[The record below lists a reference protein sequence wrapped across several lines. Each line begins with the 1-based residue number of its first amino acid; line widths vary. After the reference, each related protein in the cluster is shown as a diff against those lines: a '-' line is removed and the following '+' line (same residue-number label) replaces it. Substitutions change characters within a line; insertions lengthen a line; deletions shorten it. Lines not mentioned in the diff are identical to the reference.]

1 MAKQIEDIIVKL
13 GLQGFEGLDK
23 IRSSFRDL
31 SKVTQMSDKDITSA
45 RDALFDFAKTAGNTE
60 AVNKGLISAFQGLRT
75 QADICGKAYQELSR
89 DLQRLSEVQRGA
101 TDTLM
106 AQRQAVLAS
115 TAAGTRNVAA
125 LQQQRAALIALR
137 AQTRDSSAAFIQFST
152 DIQAVETRLTN
163 LATVNSR
170 LNSALSRARAGT
182 SAGARAELVAID
194 NGIAALR
201 QEIDAIDLLNSK
213 TRALAATQQQR
224 LAIEERVNTAL
235 AARRQ
240 LQFQEATRTA
250 RETVRTGAETFNSR
264 DLTQGPLSAQNI
276 SQRLGDLPNTTA
288 GLSQELSELNE
299 RLINTYRNTETY
311 IGVQL
316 RLAAVQRELTS
327 VTQGY
332 GAALLADL
340 NAGTLIPSQKNLA
353 EVIGQLRREMLELD
367 QTTTEGSRA
376 YAQNANQVRLLE
388 QQLNQL
394 ANAYGNVAD
403 KARTAAAQGTN
414 PFTPSGARNPAYV
427 REQLAALEA
436 ALGTVDASNLD
447 AVDALLNAKRT
458 LYEYEAQVSAQLDQQ
473 KEQLAAQE
481 LARVDAQDKKED
493 AAFKRELNRLDI
505 LKQQTAAAR
514 EALGFDTQRELS
526 PLYRQITGMATA
538 GVARQQQFMGRS
550 PSQVLNDIASSF
562 NAGGRGV
569 DLKQR
574 STEIGGSVAEGVAQ
588 GAADSAA
595 TATGAKNFADKLI
608 TAYKQAFRIKSPSGK
623 SKDEI
628 GIPIGQGIGLGI
640 IEGIKSL
647 RARVQLAI
655 KDVTATPGRAALP
668 VGGGPVSDVADRL
681 QSFLARTSA
690 KTSTFLPLTRL
701 MGEGV
706 TGSAALPLAVY
717 RRSYERGGIVAP
729 SFLPVEQRRG
739 LRGTPGIPGA
749 GLEEIIRAEAFRA
762 VSRTGA
768 FVGPLSGPQT
778 AGGAA
783 SSAYR
788 AGISPGTFQRP
799 FTAGVSQPLFA
810 AATQLAPLQ
819 RTLPGM
825 AYRMGGSQFAFPT
838 DGPLGGGR
846 SLTFGR
852 SGANASVTQS
862 IRTYR
867 KAVDSFWAE
876 ETESFEAIR
885 RVLSSDAQLSAS
897 KLARNLT
904 ETRNTTAALTTAA
917 VQLASV
923 PGATFTKLG
932 AAVREELSEIKQAV
946 ASAGQDLTSGAQ
958 RVRQSVAGAG
968 GAVRNAVSPLLGGRF
983 GGAVPPGS
991 GGGGGASPAANNE
1004 FTKLNATLTQFGAL
1018 SRRSVTD
1025 IRDLGSVLDE
1035 LRNNLSPLDAEYKQV
1050 NKRIE
1055 AQQVLI
1061 ERELGRRERR
1071 ASRRLSGMQ
1080 LAQGVGAALSGGI
1093 FGGPEGLIGGL
1104 GGLAVGGVGGAFA
1117 GAAFGAQVAMLRQAG
1132 AAAATYAAEVRR
1144 LQLALQGIVGT
1155 FDDYKAALAAVDSAS
1170 RTYNVPVR
1178 EATQQFTKLSAAV
1191 LGSGGT
1197 IKDAENTFKGL
1208 TASVLATGGSVQDIN
1223 GALVAAAQVFSKGKV
1238 TAEELRGQIGERLA
1252 GAFALFAESSNR
1264 STRGLDAALND
1275 GEVTIADFVKFTEF
1289 SLAKYGRTAQIIAA
1303 SPEQAGARL
1312 DNALKALQKNVGD
1325 SLGPAG
1331 ASFQDFATRAING
1344 LDKVINKLAEL
1355 KAIQPGAGYYVQQV
1369 LGGALTIPDLE
1380 QQVARAGAR
1389 ESALRQNASSA
1400 GLGFIANLLPDIS
1413 AATKEARILEEA
1425 LIKVRLIEKET
1436 NKDRKQRQT
1445 EEADALKERLGASY
1459 LQAFEQRE
1467 EAIAQARVQREEQI
1481 ADIRKQALEQAR
1493 QLERQFAD
1501 ERRALERD
1509 IEKSKRGAA
1518 DIEEDIA
1525 RQRRIMTGEDPRII
1539 EAEQTLADI
1548 YREARDRDIQIKEEY
1563 ADREFTRARTLSD
1576 FQKKTA
1582 DDINKANESY
1592 AKTIGNIQRQY
1603 AVNVAKIIDE
1613 GSGNAGKRLEAAGKI
1628 AALYLQ
1634 RSAFNAQLIS
1644 STGFAVAEPGSSGA
1658 GTLPAN
1664 IFMAPEVAE
1673 PNRKLAERVQAI
1685 DKQIQELQGLMQKA
1699 APAFS
1704 RAPTLPSASSSSY
1717 RVGGTTG
1724 AQAQRIPVI
1733 PSSMGAA
1740 EASGAAR
1747 DAAQT
1752 TSGKQTDLALLTRR
1766 NQALDPINQ
1775 QVRRLQEQND
1785 LFQAQQRYIE
1795 DGVTPALAEQYAQID
1810 QTGRLLTSQFAE
1822 FKDDIQ
1828 ASVQSAKDL
1837 AAAYEQVQ
1845 RAARFTQD
1853 DRIGLGL
1860 REGAE
1865 QYVQSIG
1872 TMREAT
1878 AQLAQTGIKGVEDA
1892 IFSLVTT
1899 GTANF
1904 REFAASILKD
1914 TARMIIQQMI
1924 LRSVMQIIGAVGGGG
1939 ASASAT
1945 SANYSQ
1951 AQMMTDITAFPIKT
1965 NALGNAFA
1973 ANGIVPFAMGG
1984 LVDRPTLF
1992 KFANGGAGRLGLMGE
2007 AGPEAIMPL
2016 RRLPSGRLGVE
2027 AAGGSN
2033 SAPVNV
2039 TVNVDANGTSVQG
2052 DAGQGE
2058 QLGRVISQAVQAELV
2073 RQKRPGGLLAA

>member
-115 TAAGTRNVAA
+115 TAAGTQNVTA

-311 IGVQL
+311 IEVQL

-327 VTQGY
+327 ATQGY

-427 REQLAALEA
+427 REQLAALEV

-825 AYRMGGSQFAFPT
+825 AYRMGGSQFAFPA

-867 KAVDSFWAE
+867 KAVDNFWAE

-885 RVLSSDAQLSAS
+885 RVLSSDVQLSAS

-917 VQLASV
+917 VQLVSV
-923 PGATFTKLG
+923 PGAAFTKLG
-932 AAVREELSEIKQAV
+932 AAVRGELSEIKEAV

-991 GGGGGASPAANNE
+991 GGGGGASPEANNE

-1104 GGLAVGGVGGAFA
+1104 GGLAANGVGGAFA
-1117 GAAFGAQVAMLRQAG
+1117 GAAFGAQIGMFRQQLSAVTEYSARIDKLQIALRGIVGSQDAYSQAL
-1132 AAAATYAAEVRR
+1132 AAAASVTRDLNIPQETAI
-1144 LQLALQGIVGT
+1144 QGMT
-1155 FDDYKAALAAVDSAS
+1155 
-1170 RTYNVPVR
+1170 R
-1178 EATQQFTKLSAAV
+1178 LSAAV
-1191 LGSGGT
+1191 QGAGGT
-1197 IKDAENTFKGL
+1197 VSDSAFAFRAVSEAVK
-1208 TASVLATGGSVQDIN
+1208 ATGGNAEQAD
-1223 GALVAAAQVFSKGKV
+1223 GALLALTQVFSKGKV
-1238 TAEELRGQIGERLA
+1238 SAEELNQIAERLP
-1252 GAFALFAESSNR
+1252 GTFTLFAK
-1264 STRGLDAALND
+1264 AA
-1275 GEVTIADFVKFTEF
+1275 GK
-1289 SLAKYGRTAQIIAA
+1289 SG
-1303 SPEQAGARL
+1303 PELQ
-1312 DNALKALQKNVGD
+1312 KALQQGEVG
-1325 SLGPAG
+1325 L
-1331 ASFQDFATRAING
+1331 N
-1344 LDKVINKLAEL
+1344 
-1355 KAIQPGAGYYVQQV
+1355 
-1369 LGGALTIPDLE
+1369 DLMKF
-1380 QQVARAGAR
+1380 
-1389 ESALRQNASSA
+1389 L
-1400 GLGFIANLLPDIS
+1400 
-1413 AATKEARILEEA
+1413 
-1425 LIKVRLIEKET
+1425 
-1436 NKDRKQRQT
+1436 
-1445 EEADALKERLGASY
+1445 
-1459 LQAFEQRE
+1459 
-1467 EAIAQARVQREEQI
+1467 
-1481 ADIRKQALEQAR
+1481 
-1493 QLERQFAD
+1493 
-1501 ERRALERD
+1501 
-1509 IEKSKRGAA
+1509 
-1518 DIEEDIA
+1518 
-1525 RQRRIMTGEDPRII
+1525 
-1539 EAEQTLADI
+1539 
-1548 YREARDRDIQIKEEY
+1548 
-1563 ADREFTRARTLSD
+1563 
-1576 FQKKTA
+1576 
-1582 DDINKANESY
+1582 
-1592 AKTIGNIQRQY
+1592 
-1603 AVNVAKIIDE
+1603 
-1613 GSGNAGKRLEAAGKI
+1613 
-1628 AALYLQ
+1628 
-1634 RSAFNAQLIS
+1634 QLIS
-1644 STGFAVAEPGSSGA
+1644 STYGKTAMKVAASSQEAGARLSVAMKNMQLEVGRALQPVGALLQNAFTEFIRSTTPALVLSAKLIGGGITNMYNAFASGIKTLITLRGVFENLAKTMLVFGGITAGVFVASNITTFTSALKGALVVLRTMLSVEKAMLVVENARIAAQAILVSITSGA
-1658 GTLPAN
+1658 GKGKLIGAGVGALAGIGAVVGIGKLVESVVGDIEKGLSGALKGVDLKIPELTKFSTPSVEADKEAKKAAKDREKAEEEALRKQTSINRLLQEQLRLNFEAGAIDADALGKLEAEESLLKQIIRLKINEVTLTSKTKDERELGIINLSSEFTKESKRISKQRADILEEIKGLGADIKKEWRGLTDTFIQESPVQAGIRRFEEARAVFVEN
-1664 IFMAPEVAE
+1664 RDKEMKQLRDKAGLRPEGAA
-1673 PNRKLAERVQAI
+1673 KLAELDGAKAAAAAI
-1685 DKQIQELQGLMQKA
+1685 TPRQVRSVVSKQILQDDITSLQNDIRALESGANTMGTLGEIMQRHSAYWKELDEGQRQYIANLAEIKDSLRFMQDARIGTGLKE
-1699 APAFS
+1699 
-1704 RAPTLPSASSSSY
+1704 
-1717 RVGGTTG
+1717 G
-1724 AQAQRIPVI
+1724 AQA
-1733 PSSMGAA
+1733 
-1740 EASGAAR
+1740 
-1747 DAAQT
+1747 
-1752 TSGKQTDLALLTRR
+1752 
-1766 NQALDPINQ
+1766 
-1775 QVRRLQEQND
+1775 
-1785 LFQAQQRYIE
+1785 
-1795 DGVTPALAEQYAQID
+1795 
-1810 QTGRLLTSQFAE
+1810 
-1822 FKDDIQ
+1822 
-1828 ASVQSAKDL
+1828 
-1837 AAAYEQVQ
+1837 
-1845 RAARFTQD
+1845 
-1853 DRIGLGL
+1853 
-1860 REGAE
+1860 
-1865 QYVQSIG
+1865 YVQSIG

-1914 TARMIIQQMI
+1914 TARMIIQQLI
-1924 LRSVMQIIGAVGGGG
+1924 LRSVMQIIGAVGGGASAS

-1984 LVDRPTLF
+1984 LVDRPTMF

-2027 AAGGSN
+2027 AAGGNN
-2033 SAPVNV
+2033 SAPITVNV
-2039 TVNVDANGTSVQG
+2039 SVDANGTSVQG

-2073 RQKRPGGLLAA
+2073 RQKRPGGLLSR